1 LRKVWTVAHREFVA
15 GVKTKTFIIGLVLM
29 PLMMSAGIIVQ
40 RLTRDIRDVTD
51 RRFVIIDHSPQ
62 ATLGNAL
69 LEQARLRN
77 QRELNDPQTGKQVR
91 PRFELELTPAPPT
104 TEELQSLRLE
114 LSQQIRAGKLYGYF
128 EIGRDVVLPKLE
140 MPTTAGVDPTINL
153 DDPSLRER
161 LVRAA
166 ETNLVR
172 YVTDRATDMEPQM
185 WAQRKLY
192 ELVLQ
197 RRAIAAGMASEKV
210 SSLMFPLI
218 VAPAGLSERDATTGE
233 IREEK
238 PANQLAA
245 FAVPFGLVMLMFAV
259 VVIAGTP
266 LTQGLV
272 EEKQQR
278 IAEVLLAS
286 ARPFDLMLGKLLG
299 IAAVSV
305 LLMVIYLGGAYYAAR
320 EFGFSEYLPPTLLF
334 WFVLFTVLC
343 VLMYG
348 AIFIAIGAACTQA
361 KEIQNLFTPI
371 MLVLVLPIMVMPN
384 IIQSPTGPLATAMT
398 FIPTAA
404 PMVTPARLA
413 LNPAPPVWELLV
425 AVSLSIAATLA
436 FVWAAGR
443 IFRVGMLVQGK
454 GARFS
459 DLFRWLVR
467 G

>member
-1 LRKVWTVAHREFVA
+1 MRKVWTVAHREFIA
-15 GVKTKTFIIGLVLM
+15 GVKTKTFIIGLILM

-40 RLTRDIRDVTD
+40 RLTRDIRDVSD
-51 RRFVIIDHSPQ
+51 RRFVVIDHTPE

-69 LEQARLRN
+69 LEQARIRN
-77 QRELNDPQTGKQVR
+77 ERELRDPQSGRQIK
-91 PRFELELTPAPPT
+91 PRFVLELEPAPPT
-104 TEELQSLRLE
+104 EGALQSLRLA
-114 LSQQIRAGKLYGYF
+114 LSQRIRDGSLHGYF
-128 EIGRDVVLPKLE
+128 EIGRDVVLPRLE
-140 MPTTAGVDPTINL
+140 LPTTDAAGSQDQL
-153 DDPSLRER
+153 DDPSTRER

-166 ETNLVR
+166 GSNLVR
-172 YVTDRATDMEPQM
+172 YVTDRATDMEPQV

-197 RRAIAAGMASEKV
+197 RRAIAAGMAAEKV
-210 SSLMFPLI
+210 GSLMFPLI
-218 VAPAGLSERDATTGE
+218 VAPAGLSERDPATGE
-233 IREEK
+233 IREEE
-238 PANQLAA
+238 PANQVAA

-299 IAAVSV
+299 IAAVSM
-305 LLMVIYLGGAYYAAR
+305 LLMAIYLGGAFYAAR
-320 EFGFSEYLPPTLLF
+320 EFGFSEYLPPSLLG
-334 WFVLFTVLC
+334 WFVVFTMLC

-361 KEIQNLFTPI
+361 KEIQNLFTPV
-371 MLVLVLPIMVMPN
+371 MLVLVLPIMLTPN
-384 IIQSPTGPLATAMT
+384 IIQSPTGPLATITT

-404 PMVTPARLA
+404 PLIIPARLA
-413 LNPAPPVWELLV
+413 LNPPPSQWETLAAALI
-425 AVSLSIAATLA
+425 SIVATLI

-454 GARFS
+454 GAKFS

>member
-1 LRKVWTVAHREFVA
+1 MRKVWTVACREFVA
-15 GVKTKTFIIGLVLM
+15 GVKTKTFVIGLVLM
-29 PLMMSAGIIVQ
+29 PLLMTAGIILQ
-40 RLTRDIRDVTD
+40 RLTRDMRDVSD
-51 RRFVIIDHSPQ
+51 RRFAVIDLSPD
-62 ATLGNAL
+62 ATLGKAL

-77 QRELNDPQTGKQVR
+77 QHELHDPQSGKQVR
-91 PRFELELTPAPPT
+91 PRFELELTAVPAT
-104 TEELQSLRLE
+104 AEELRSLRLD
-114 LSQQIRAGKLYGYF
+114 LSQRIRDGKLHGYF
-128 EIGRDVVLPKLE
+128 EIGRDVILPRLE
-140 MPTTAGVDPTINL
+140 MSTTAGVDATTNR
-153 DDPSLRER
+153 DDPALRER
-161 LVRAA
+161 MVRAV

-172 YVTDRATDMEPQM
+172 YVSDRATDMEPQA
-185 WAQRKLY
+185 WAQGKLY

-197 RRAIAAGMASEKV
+197 RRAVSAGMAPEKV
-210 SSLMFPLI
+210 GSLMFPLI
-218 VAPAGLSERDATTGE
+218 VAPAGLSERDPSTGE

-259 VVIAGTP
+259 VVVAGTP

-286 ARPFDLMLGKLLG
+286 TRPFDLMLGKLLG
-299 IAAVSV
+299 IVAVSM
-305 LLMVIYLGGAYYAAR
+305 LLMVIYLGGAFYASR
-320 EFGFSEYLPPTLLF
+320 EFGFSEYLSPALLC
-334 WFVLFTVLC
+334 WFVVFTMLC
-343 VLMYG
+343 TLMYG

-413 LNPAPPVWELLV
+413 LNPAPPAWEIV
-425 AVSLSIAATLA
+425 SAMVVSLLATLA

-459 DLFRWLVR
+459 DLLRWLVR

>member
-1 LRKVWTVAHREFVA
+1 MRKIWTVAHREFVA
-15 GVKTKTFIIGLVLM
+15 GVKTKTFIVGLILM
-29 PLMMSAGIIVQ
+29 PLMMSAGIVVQ
-40 RLTRDIRDVTD
+40 RLTRDIRDVSD
-51 RRFVIIDHSPQ
+51 RRFVVIDHSPR
-62 ATLGNAL
+62 ATLGAAL

-77 QRELNDPQTGKQVR
+77 DRELNDPQGGKQVR
-91 PRFELELTPAPPT
+91 PRFLLELVMPPET
-104 TEELQSLRLE
+104 DDALQSLRLD
-114 LSQQIRAGKLYGYF
+114 LSQQIRDGKLYGYF
-128 EIGRDVVLPKLE
+128 EIGRDVVLPRLE
-140 MPTTAGVDPTINL
+140 MPSTATVAPTANL

-161 LVRAA
+161 LVRGA
-166 ETNLVR
+166 ESNLVR
-172 YVTDRATDMEPQM
+172 YVTDRATDMEPQL
-185 WAQRKLY
+185 WAQRKVY

-197 RRAIAAGMASEKV
+197 RRALAAGMAAEKV
-210 SSLMFPLI
+210 GSLMFPLI
-218 VAPAGLSERDATTGE
+218 VAPAGLSERDPATGE
-233 IREEK
+233 IREQQ
-238 PANQLAA
+238 PANQVAA

-299 IAAVSV
+299 IAAVSM
-305 LLMVIYLGGAYYAAR
+305 LLVFIYLGGGLYAAR
-320 EFGFSEYLPPTLLF
+320 EFGFSQYLAPPLLA
-334 WFVLFTVLC
+334 WFVVFTLLC

-361 KEIQNLFTPI
+361 KEIQNLFTPV

-384 IIQSPTGPLATAMT
+384 IIQSPTGPLATIMT

-404 PMVTPARLA
+404 PLVAPARLA
-413 LNPAPPVWELLV
+413 LNPSPGTWELVSAV
-425 AVSLSIAATLA
+425 AVSIVATLA

-454 GARFS
+454 GAKLS
-459 DLFRWLVR
+459 ELLRWLVH